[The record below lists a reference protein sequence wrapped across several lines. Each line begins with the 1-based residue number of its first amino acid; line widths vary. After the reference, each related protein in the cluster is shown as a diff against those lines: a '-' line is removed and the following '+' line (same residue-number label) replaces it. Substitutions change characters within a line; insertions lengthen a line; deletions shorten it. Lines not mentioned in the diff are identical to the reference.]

1 MGVSSKWDFI
11 MNNDILK
18 INILSIALSGL
29 IMMVSGGVLY
39 FFRGVLTN
47 GLIRYFLPIPP
58 IAVAAYIFV
67 FNMFKYQSS
76 RPDKLN
82 LAVEMLIA
90 TLVSSSFFFV
100 FTAVLILAIIY
111 FK

>member
-1 MGVSSKWDFI
+1 

-39 FFRGVLTN
+39 YFRGLLSD
-47 GLIRYFLPIPP
+47 GIIRYFLPIPP

-67 FNMFKYQSS
+67 FNMFKHQNSCS
-76 RPDKLN
+76 PVKLN
-82 LAVEMLIA
+82 LAVEMFLA
-90 TLVSSSFFFV
+90 TVVSSSFFFIFV
-100 FTAVLILAIIY
+100 AIMILVIIN